1 MVIVR
6 GVVIYMVISVEVN
19 NTSIISDEL
28 IIETFK
34 AVDIL
39 NSGALV

>member
-1 MVIVR
+1 MVIT
-6 GVVIYMVISVEVN
+6 VEVN
-19 NTSIISDEL
+19 NTSIKSDEL

-39 NSGALV
+39 N